1 MSIMEYNGSAIMAM
15 KGKNCVAIAADR
27 RFGVQLMTLS
37 TDFQKIFPVT
47 EKVYLG
53 LPGLATDVQTLAER
67 FRFKVNM
74 YKLREERDISPK
86 TFAHMVSSTLYER
99 RFGPFF
105 CEPVIAGLEKDGTPF
120 ICSMDLLGCINHA
133 KDFVVSGTASNQMY
147 GTAEG
152 LWEPELEPEDLFE
165 TISQAMLSA
174 VDRDASSGWG
184 VIVHVITPEKV
195 ITRTLKAR
203 MD

>member
-1 MSIMEYNGSAIMAM
+1 MSVMEYNGAAVMAM
-15 KGKNCVAIAADR
+15 KGKGCVAIAADR

-37 TDFQKIFPVT
+37 TDFKKIFQINDKT
-47 EKVYLG
+47 FIG
-53 LPGLATDVQTLAER
+53 LPGLATDVQTLSEL
-67 FRFKVNM
+67 FRFKTNM

-86 TFAHMVSSTLYER
+86 TFAHMVSSALYEK
-99 RFGPFF
+99 RFGPYF

-120 ICSMDLLGCINHA
+120 ICNMDTLGCINHA
-133 KDFVVSGTASNQMY
+133 KDFVVSGTASQQMY
-147 GTAEG
+147 GSAEG
-152 LWEPELEPEDLFE
+152 LWEPDLEPEELFE
-165 TISQAMLSA
+165 TISQAIMCA

-184 VIVHVITPEKV
+184 AIVHVITPDGI